1 MSTLLAEAN
10 REYLQFLH
18 QLHHGDLA
26 RDFIAAADKPIRIG
40 KYELF
45 SYGGRYKCL
54 ASDLDDSLNAEG
66 APCYTDNLFEAL
78 PEYNPKINCQK
89 IKDTEKEI
97 KQKKITVEQQAAKI
111 FGEMAGKLHIDQAD
125 NASLDAVRMTIPV
138 PDAYSGYQEL
148 KLRRWNEGIVSAA
161 ISQLVDYASII
172 KLGNPTILNWG
183 TFLEYHPKTGIFTG
197 RFSFNYEKNKPT
209 SFKKMLGHLNHNI
222 GKLSAKEKL
231 LSAGLSDEHVSEAYF
246 AASVD
251 GLFVWVDTNS
261 ERMEMYR
268 QGTLQY
274 PGNLVIVRP
283 EIRTKSFKIL
293 VRELLAHERVVAVYS
308 YIAPP
313 TYFWILQKLF
323 ELKQQEEKMLQ
334 ANEIQFRQM
343 RTSFSNDLAEIL
355 SVDSLPYPFSRINFQ
370 DKVGKLKFA
379 SDLKNMKDALIDI
392 VSDLDT
398 YLIEHRIEQK
408 RLVKAEEISRKWKT
422 AIADV

>member
-1 MSTLLAEAN
+1 
-10 REYLQFLH
+10 
-18 QLHHGDLA
+18 
-26 RDFIAAADKPIRIG
+26 
-40 KYELF
+40 
-45 SYGGRYKCL
+45 
-54 ASDLDDSLNAEG
+54 
-66 APCYTDNLFEAL
+66 
-78 PEYNPKINCQK
+78 
-89 IKDTEKEI
+89 
-97 KQKKITVEQQAAKI
+97 
-111 FGEMAGKLHIDQAD
+111 
-125 NASLDAVRMTIPV
+125 
-138 PDAYSGYQEL
+138 
-148 KLRRWNEGIVSAA
+148 
-161 ISQLVDYASII
+161 
-172 KLGNPTILNWG
+172 
-183 TFLEYHPKTGIFTG
+183 
-197 RFSFNYEKNKPT
+197 
-209 SFKKMLGHLNHNI
+209 MLGHLNHNI

-251 GLFVWVDTNS
+251 GLFVWVDANS

-370 DKVGKLKFA
+370 DKIGKLKFA

-408 RLVKAEEISRKWKT
+408 YLVKAEEISRKWKI